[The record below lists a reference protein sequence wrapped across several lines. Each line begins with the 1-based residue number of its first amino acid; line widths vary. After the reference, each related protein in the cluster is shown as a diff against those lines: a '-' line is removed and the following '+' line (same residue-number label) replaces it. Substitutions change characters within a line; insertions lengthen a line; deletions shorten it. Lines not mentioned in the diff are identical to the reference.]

1 MAAHITD
8 GSCWFVHEGKV
19 YDVTTYLDD
28 HPGGAES
35 ILLEAGGDATVE
47 FNAIHS
53 LKAKSMLENYYI
65 GDLEE
70 SEKKAKKE
78 VPVGREP
85 VVHVR
90 KPSQVP
96 EIVEAPSALNPKAKI
111 RCELTE
117 RVELNHN
124 TLLLRFALPSP
135 DQKLGL
141 PVGQHMYLYA
151 GLHLPL
157 FSSGSEFVSVLQI
170 SRERCA

>member
-1 MAAHITD
+1 MGEVAAHITD
-8 GSCWFVHEGKV
+8 RSCWFVHEGKV
-19 YDVTTYLDD
+19 YDVTSYLDE

-70 SEKKAKKE
+70 PVTTPQRK
-78 VPVGREP
+78 VPPLAREP
-85 VVHVR
+85 VDYVR
-90 KPSQVP
+90 KKPNAA

-111 RCELTE
+111 RCALTE
-117 RVELNHN
+117 RLELNHN
-124 TLLLRFALPSP
+124 TLLLRFALPTP
-135 DQKLGL
+135 DHKLGL

-151 GLHLPL
+151 GPNLLLSPHLAMDC
-157 FSSGSEFVSVLQI
+157 VSV
-170 SRERCA
+170 